1 MNFTFFFFSPR
12 LGTEISGISEHKYNL
27 GMYVCVY
34 IYIYIWL
41 HICIWLPWW
50 LRRSSFA
57 CNVGDSGLIPEL
69 GRAPGEGNSDP
80 LQYYCLENSMDGGT
94 CQAIVHE
101 VTKSQMQLNN

>member
-1 MNFTFFFFSPR
+1 MNFTFFFLVQDWGLNF
-12 LGTEISGISEHKYNL
+12 LEYLNINITL
-27 GMYVCVY
+27 VCMYVY

-41 HICIWLPWW
+41 PICIWLPWW

-57 CNVGDSGLIPEL
+57 CNVGDLGLIPEL